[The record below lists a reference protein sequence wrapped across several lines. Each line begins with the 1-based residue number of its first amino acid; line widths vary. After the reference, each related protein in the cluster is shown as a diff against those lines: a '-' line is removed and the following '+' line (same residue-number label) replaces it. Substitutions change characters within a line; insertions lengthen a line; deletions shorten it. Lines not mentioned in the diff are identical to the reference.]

1 MSSMKLP
8 PKAQVIEALKA
19 DALTALQA
27 AERAQAIATDEATGD
42 ESKSEGK
49 YDTRATEASYLA
61 RGQAE
66 RVVELRRLVAWYE
79 RLDASKQV
87 AQAALGALVLVEG
100 EEAQVLFIAPVGGA
114 AVRVDEV
121 KVKSVSFSAPLG
133 QAIRGLE
140 EGDTFTLTLKGG
152 ARVLELVS
160 LR

>member
-1 MSSMKLP
+1 MNAMELP
-8 PKAQVIEALKA
+8 SKVRVIEALKA
-19 DALTALQA
+19 EALSALQG

-79 RLDASKQV
+79 RLDVSEHFD
-87 AQAALGALVLVEG
+87 QAVLGALVLVEG
-100 EEAQVLFIAPVGGA
+100 EEGQVLFIAPVGGA
-114 AVRVDEV
+114 AVTVDEV
-121 KVKSVSFSAPLG
+121 KVKTVSFSAPLG
-133 QAIRGLE
+133 RAIRGLE
-140 EGDTFTLTLKGG
+140 PGDELSIETPK
-152 ARVLELVS
+152 ARRVLEVVA